1 MDHAAA
7 LISLRAR
14 GLGVFCIFFG
24 IFALLMLGCDDP
36 AQAGGEAWHHARDF
50 VKVEPGTRIHRSCG
64 RDNEKD
70 DSFEV
75 GNTRCKFTDN
85 IVRSDGQVVNAVI
98 IQLIESQGGFSSVYI
113 GEEPGI
119 QSASV
124 YGRGY
129 TAVRMPSAACRGDSF
144 ASTPPCSVE
153 LVHLERSD
161 EARKVGSHYDE
172 NSSVTL
178 RVSCPEELMGHFG
191 DHMEAMRQTPTHFEF
206 HATRCAVIHY
216 PYPRN
221 ESPGE
226 EE

>member
-1 MDHAAA
+1 MISMTSSIDRWIGPAFFYSMLFLSAA
-7 LISLRAR
+7 
-14 GLGVFCIFFG
+14 
-24 IFALLMLGCDDP
+24 CDDP

-50 VKVEPGTRIHRSCG
+50 VKVEPGTMIHRSCG

-75 GNTRCKFTDN
+75 ARTRCKLTDN
-85 IVRSDGQVVNAVI
+85 VVQSDGAVVNAI
-98 IQLIESQGGFSSVYI
+98 AIQIFGGEGAFNATYI
-113 GEEPGI
+113 GEERGI
-119 QSASV
+119 QSASEF
-124 YGRGY
+124 GRVVPS
-129 TAVRMPSAACRGDSF
+129 VRMHSAACGGDSF